1 MLLQQVIRVANE
13 NRVRSGFR
21 RKIRRRL
28 MPKIRRLVWRKV
40 DAFILDDPPE
50 AEYFREVKEGA
61 EGANGG
67 PIGVEGGR
75 KKADMEEMVIDG
87 AYFIGKNAY
96 KAGKLLKKTVGN
108 VKKVA
113 KKNET

>member
-1 MLLQQVIRVANE
+1 MNNDNESNPPSRHEFLTKITAFLQSE
-13 NRVRSGFR
+13 F
-21 RKIRRRL
+21 
-28 MPKIRRLVWRKV
+28 
-40 DAFILDDPPE
+40 DA
-50 AEYFREVKEGA
+50 
-61 EGANGG
+61 
-67 PIGVEGGR
+67 
-75 KKADMEEMVIDG
+75 EMVIDG